1 MVVGFVQTANLKLR
15 GETMCKCGFFDFK
28 KEIMA
33 TSSNENPYYVVV
45 RVCLRC
51 GEEEVLDSDQVE

>member
-1 MVVGFVQTANLKLR
+1 
-15 GETMCKCGFFDFK
+15 MCKCGFFDFK